1 MAILAVDHMAKEQA
15 MNNTASTKR
24 ALILVDIQTDFCP
37 GGGLGVPKGDEVVG
51 VANRLMGR
59 FGVVA
64 ATQDWHPAGHG
75 SFASSH
81 AGAKVGDVVELAG
94 LPQILWPDHCVQG
107 TRGANFAAGM
117 NVAGIHK
124 VFRKGSDPGID
135 SYSGFFDNDHRKAT
149 GLADYLRARG
159 VGEVY
164 VMGLATDY
172 CVKFTALDA
181 AALGFRTHLVIDGCR
196 GVNVHEGDVAK
207 AVEEMRSAGVAI
219 LTSDDLTDAGEAV

>member
-1 MAILAVDHMAKEQA
+1 
-15 MNNTASTKR
+15 MNNTTSTKR

-37 GGGLGVPKGDEVVG
+37 GGALAVPKGDEVVG

-107 TRGANFAAGM
+107 TRGANFVAGM
-117 NVAGIHK
+117 NVAGTHK

-135 SYSGFFDNDHRKAT
+135 SYSGFFDNGRRSAT
-149 GLADYLRARG
+149 GLSEYLKGRG
-159 VGEVY
+159 AGDVY
-164 VMGLATDY
+164 VCGLATDY
-172 CVKFTALDA
+172 CVQATALDA
-181 AALGFRTHLVIDGCR
+181 VGPCFKTYLVEDACR
-196 GVNVHEGDVAK
+196 GVELRPGDVQQAINQMQ
-207 AVEEMRSAGVAI
+207 AHGVTI
-219 LTSDDLTDAGEAV
+219 VRAGEIKAAR